1 MHWHINFA
9 SALLGNS
16 ILCSLPRY
24 TTVIDSSS
32 SLVFLFSCCTCC
44 LFIFVLVF
52 VMFSLIML
60 KLFWTVILKCLC
72 GTVPITED
80 RSWRIHDPY
89 LTPKGLDT
97 TRPKMT
103 DFALTVESSHRKS
116 HFPRR
121 YPDTFLFSPGDVNRL
136 SVYLASVKKKKR
148 LSETEKAS
156 ASDPEWPKGGYV
168 VKFLLIL
175 DIRWGQVVFRN
186 KHFPLP
192 LPSSANRYVRL
203 TKWEGIFQGDD
214 RIYSWPVTCNL
225 RIAVLAVTN
234 LSYDCTQPQ
243 QFYL

>member
-32 SLVFLFSCCTCC
+32 SLIFSFSCCTCC

-52 VMFSLIML
+52 VMFSLIMS
-60 KLFWTVILKCLC
+60 KKRFWNFSEPWLMHM
-72 GTVPITED
+72 
-80 RSWRIHDPY
+80 WH
-89 LTPKGLDT
+89 
-97 TRPKMT
+97 RPKYWGPIVT
-103 DFALTVESSHRKS
+103 HTWLALDIHGIRHDTSQNDQFAWAVVLIRESSHRKS

-136 SVYLASVKKKKR
+136 SVHLASVKKKKKR

-156 ASDPEWPKGGYV
+156 ASDPEWTEGGYV

-175 DIRWGQVVFRN
+175 DISGGEVVFRN

-192 LPSSANRYVRL
+192 WPSSPNRLACAAGVWKGREREF
-203 TKWEGIFQGDD
+203 WEREF
-214 RIYSWPVTCNL
+214 
-225 RIAVLAVTN
+225 
-234 LSYDCTQPQ
+234 
-243 QFYL
+243 